1 MKKMMMFILLAG
13 VASVAH
19 AQVQGLT
26 PSTGPSKDPA
36 FLAMRHPETV
46 TGETIFTHVCQ
57 GCHMPQGQ
65 GAQGAGAYPALAHDA
80 KLASS
85 AYPIVMLLNGRG
97 AMPAIGQGLTDDQ
110 VAGVVNYIRS
120 HFGNDYHDDVTAA
133 QVKAMRP
140 QPKEPSP

>member
-1 MKKMMMFILLAG
+1 MKKTIFILLAG
-13 VASVAH
+13 MTGVAD

-26 PSTGPSKDPA
+26 PSTGPSQDPA
-36 FLAMRHPETV
+36 FIDMRHPEAV
-46 TGETIFTHVCQ
+46 TGETIFTHICQ

-120 HFGNDYHDDVTAA
+120 HFGNDYHDDVTAD

-140 QPKEPSP
+140 SPKEPSP

>member
-1 MKKMMMFILLAG
+1 MRKMMFILLAG

-26 PSTGPSKDPA
+26 PSTGPSQDPA
-36 FLAMRHPETV
+36 FIDMRHPEAV

-65 GAQGAGAYPALAHDA
+65 GAQGAGTYPALAHDA

-97 AMPAIGQGLTDDQ
+97 AMPPIGQGLTDDQ